1 MDATQALTD
10 ATPSLLQLNEF
21 LSETNSPLSCE
32 QALSLAIGD
41 WIADQRARA
50 AEARGTAARATEARA
65 PARTSDGGVR
75 GYQWKCLFL
84 PEGAELRMTY
94 AGTDF
99 FARVGAGAIVY
110 QGDRLTPR
118 QFTLAVAG
126 DGRNAWRD
134 LWVRQPGEKTWT
146 RAHTL
151 RRHIEQRHASAP
163 ISPLDA
169 VREATASMSDTLKS
183 ALALIEHANRHA
195 CGQAERRKFMARRDE
210 DLLGDVCNFD

>member
-21 LSETNSPLSCE
+21 LRETNSPLSGE
-32 QALSLAIGD
+32 QALSHAIGD

-50 AEARGTAARATEARA
+50 AEARA
-65 PARTSDGGVR
+65 PARTGDGGVR

-151 RRHIEQRHASAP
+151 RRHIEQRQASAP
-163 ISPLDA
+163 VSPLDA
-169 VREATASMSDTLKS
+169 VREATASMSATLKS

-195 CGQAERRKFMARRDE
+195 WGQAERRKFMARRDE
-210 DLLGDVCNFD
+210 DLLGDICNFD